1 MKKPSHRSNRAT
13 TSNTAC
19 THEALSAHVN
29 KWKRFRGRMRWC
41 CPARRTT
48 KVNSIACNCCGLQL
62 LLCSP
67 SLHPAAPSHCA
78 RHAAR
83 AHQRAKQTKMCT
95 HLHMRLFT
103 PCIAHRKKNHT
114 PLLPVQGRHG
124 KAHNLHHA
132 AHVTLQLPLAATTV
146 WAKGEGAQQAHK
158 AKQLPRTGS
167 RHSWRAAGAT
177 GAGCAGLRCKPQALR
192 AIGRSVWVQM
202 TMVRWG
208 QARRR
213 LCE

>member
-1 MKKPSHRSNRAT
+1 MKKAAHRSNRAT

-83 AHQRAKQTKMCT
+83 AHQRAEQPKICT
-95 HLHMRLFT
+95 HWHLRLFT
-103 PCIAHRKKNHT
+103 PCIAHRKKK
-114 PLLPVQGRHG
+114 P
-124 KAHNLHHA
+124 HA
-132 AHVTLQLPLAATTV
+132 AVTRTTSRSTRSAPRGACHIPTPTGGYNCV
-146 WAKGEGAQQAHK
+146 CKGEGAQQAHK
-158 AKQLPRTGS
+158 AKQLPPTGS
-167 RHSWRAAGAT
+167 RQSWRAAGAT
-177 GAGCAGLRCKPQALR
+177 GAGCAGLHKPSLKP
-192 AIGRSVWVQM
+192 
-202 TMVRWG
+202 
-208 QARRR
+208 
-213 LCE
+213 

>member
-41 CPARRTT
+41 YPARRTT

-67 SLHPAAPSHCA
+67 SLHPTAPSHCA

-83 AHQRAKQTKMCT
+83 AHQRDEQTKICT
-95 HLHMRLFT
+95 HWHMRLFT
-103 PCIAHRKKNHT
+103 PCIAHRKKKHT

-124 KAHNLHHA
+124 KAHNMHHA
-132 AHVTLQLPLAATTV
+132 AHVRPTP
-146 WAKGEGAQQAHK
+146 
-158 AKQLPRTGS
+158 TGGYNCVGKRGRS
-167 RHSWRAAGAT
+167 AAGTQSKAVTANRQPPELACCRCHRGRLRWAAQASSLESNWPVRVGANDDGEMGT
-177 GAGCAGLRCKPQALR
+177 GA
-192 AIGRSVWVQM
+192 
-202 TMVRWG
+202 
-208 QARRR
+208 
-213 LCE
+213 